1 MEIKEEKGSR
11 LSAAKITDNTLSVHV
26 DGLWAIGF

>member
-1 MEIKEEKGSR
+1 MKIKEDSR
-11 LSAAKITDNTLSVHV
+11 LSAAKIKDNTLPDHV